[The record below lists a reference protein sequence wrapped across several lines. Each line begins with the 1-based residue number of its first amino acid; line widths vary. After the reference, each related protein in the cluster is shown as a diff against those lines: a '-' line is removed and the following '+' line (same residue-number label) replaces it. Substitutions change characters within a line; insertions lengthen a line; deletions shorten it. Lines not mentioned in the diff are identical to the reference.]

1 MFCTVVCCA
10 QSSGCRSLSVMLQK
24 TNDDKLSVMLSHQSK
39 RNSQHLELL
48 NIKKK
53 QANVN
58 KKHNRIA
65 RCIQNAE

>member
-39 RNSQHLELL
+39 RNSQHQETQPHCTLHT
-48 NIKKK
+48 K
-53 QANVN
+53 
-58 KKHNRIA
+58 R
-65 RCIQNAE
+65 